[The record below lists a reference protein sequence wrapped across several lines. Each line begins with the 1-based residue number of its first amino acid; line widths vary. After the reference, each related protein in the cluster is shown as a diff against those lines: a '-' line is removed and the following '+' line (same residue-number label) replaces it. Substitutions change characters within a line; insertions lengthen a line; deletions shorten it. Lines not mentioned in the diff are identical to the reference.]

1 MRKTDKN
8 AAPDATRKAASKTD
22 VVNITQHTVPRVDI
36 LRGFALAGIIAA
48 CRTRREIFRACVA
61 DDLGTVQQVCMIA
74 KALEQRAA
82 LEGGKR

>member
-22 VVNITQHTVPRVDI
+22 VLNITQHGYEVRYFSGLCLGRHHRGVPHPPRF
-36 LRGFALAGIIAA
+36 FA
-48 CRTRREIFRACVA
+48 RASH
-61 DDLGTVQQVCMIA
+61 DLGTVQQVCMIA

-82 LEGGKR
+82 LEG

>member
-22 VVNITQHTVPRVDI
+22 VLNITQHTVTRLDI
-36 LRGFALAGIIAA
+36 FGALPCRHHAA
-48 CRTRREIFRACVA
+48 CRTRRRFCACVA

-82 LEGGKR
+82 LEG